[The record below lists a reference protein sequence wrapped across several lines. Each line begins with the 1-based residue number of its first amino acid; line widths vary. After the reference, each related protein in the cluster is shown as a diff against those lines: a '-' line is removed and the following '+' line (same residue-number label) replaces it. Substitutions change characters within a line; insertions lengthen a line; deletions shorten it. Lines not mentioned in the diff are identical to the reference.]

1 MDKVICDVCGT
12 TFPETATRCP
22 ICGCAKQPDAQTVV
36 VDESQSTRERSAAN
50 TYSKGGRFA
59 KTNVKNAQQA
69 KRNPRPA
76 ASSGRFSSDKK
87 QNNQNESG
95 SKGLIAVV
103 IILLLAIVMVV
114 VYIGVKVFFPEMQN
128 DVGQSGNT
136 TTVAPG
142 GDNAKDPIPCTEIKL
157 NSSTILL
164 QESNQQFMLQVIKK
178 TPENT
183 TDAITFT
190 SDDTAIAAVVATEDE
205 SMVAIT
211 PVGYGTTTIT
221 VKCGAAEAKC
231 TVVSEVGTPPAT
243 TTPTTPAVTL
253 PEGFKLKLKTWQDK
267 GEITLSEEYPT
278 AILYTETKG
287 IKASDI
293 TWEISDPAIAKVEN
307 GKAIAVGKG
316 NCIITATIGNQ
327 TATCKVIVSFDPPE
341 PAPYKLNKTDVTITK
356 GETFTLSL
364 SDPET
369 GANIQG
375 LEWHASVEGVVSVN
389 GNKVTGGT
397 VSKLTLV
404 EVYTEYD
411 DVKYICKV
419 YVKAPEA

>member
-1 MDKVICDVCGT
+1 MNKVICDVCGT

-22 ICGCAKQPDAQTVV
+22 ICGCAKQPNAQTVV
-36 VDESQSTRERSAAN
+36 VDESQPPKERSATN

-76 ASSGRFSSDKK
+76 ASAGRFSSDRK
-87 QNNQNESG
+87 QNTQNESG

-114 VYIGVKVFFPEMQN
+114 VYIGVKVFFPELQSDAN
-128 DVGQSGNT
+128 QSGNNAAVT
-136 TTVAPG
+136 PG
-142 GDNAKDPIPCTEIKL
+142 GDNGGESIPCTSIKVWETLEL
-157 NSSTILL
+157 NTVGEVHALHI
-164 QESNQQFMLQVIKK
+164 QKE
-178 TPENT
+178 PANT
-183 TDAITFT
+183 TDVVKFKSSNSQIVTVDDKGNVSPVSYGDAI
-190 SDDTAIAAVVATEDE
+190 
-205 SMVAIT
+205 
-211 PVGYGTTTIT
+211 IT
-221 VKCGAAEAKC
+221 VTCGNASATC
-231 TVVSEVGTPPAT
+231 TVLSRIGTPPAT

-267 GEITLSEEYPT
+267 GEITLSEDYPT

-316 NCIITATIGNQ
+316 NCVITATIGNQ

-341 PAPYKLNKTDVTITK
+341 PAPYKLNKTDVTISK

-375 LEWHASVEGVVSVN
+375 LEWHASSEGIVSIN

-397 VSKLTLV
+397 VSQKTLV